1 MAERNGRGG
10 MDAATALAAAVMV
23 IVWGSSSVA
32 TRVGMDSY
40 SPGRLALF
48 RFLITTVILVGYM
61 LLTRMRVPPWRDLP
75 GLLLLALVGISI
87 TQLAF
92 VFGMTTVDPGTA
104 TFLMA
109 TIPVMA
115 AVLGTVVLKERLTVP
130 GWLGIGLTV
139 VGTTVLVLGQGQGIA
154 YTKGAL
160 ILLFGAFAEAVYYI
174 MQKPWLRK
182 YSAVEVSV
190 WTLLLSTL
198 PLLIFLPGLGAEIRG
213 ATFEATAAVAY
224 VAIGAGAIGYAC
236 LSYLNSRLPASV
248 AAVLLSL
255 MPPVAL
261 LTAWVWL
268 GTPPRPAALLGGAIS
283 LAGVLLVTLR
293 GQAPAGGRAADVAA
307 ACPAD

>member
-1 MAERNGRGG
+1 
-10 MDAATALAAAVMV
+10 MDASTALAAALMV

-32 TRVGMDSY
+32 TRVGMESY

-48 RFLITTVILVGYM
+48 RFLITAVILAVYIAVA
-61 LLTRMRVPPWRDLP
+61 RIRIPAWRDWP
-75 GLLLLALVGISI
+75 GLILMALVGISI

-92 VFGMTTVDPGTA
+92 VYGMLTVDPGTA

-115 AVLGTVVLKERLTVP
+115 ALLAKFVLKERLTAA
-130 GWLGIGLTV
+130 GWLGIALTV
-139 VGTTVLVLGQGQGIA
+139 LGTTVLVLGQGQGIA

-160 ILLFGAFAEAVYYI
+160 ILLGGAFAEAVYYI
-174 MQKPWLRK
+174 MQKPWLRR
-182 YSAVEVSV
+182 YSPVEVSV
-190 WTLLLSTL
+190 WTLLFSTL
-198 PLLIFLPGLGAEIRG
+198 PLLVFLPGLGAEVRG
-213 ATFEATAAVAY
+213 ATAEATLATAY
-224 VAIGAGAIGYAC
+224 VALGAGVIGYGC
-236 LSYLNSRLPASV
+236 LSYCNSRLPASA

-261 LTAWVWL
+261 LTAWLWL

-293 GQAPAGGRAADVAA
+293 GQAAAGGASIEEPAAAAAD
-307 ACPAD
+307 

>member
-1 MAERNGRGG
+1 M
-10 MDAATALAAAVMV
+10 TVLAAAVMV

-48 RFLITTVILVGYM
+48 RFLITTVV
-61 LLTRMRVPPWRDLP
+61 LLAWIAITRMRVPPLRDWP
-75 GLLLLALVGISI
+75 GLIGIALVGISI

-92 VFGMTTVDPGTA
+92 VYGMMTVDPGTA

-115 AVLGTVVLKERLTVP
+115 ALLAKFVLKEHLTPAGWVGIALTV
-130 GWLGIGLTV
+130 I
-139 VGTTVLVLGQGQGIA
+139 GTTVLVLGKGQGIA

-160 ILLFGAFAEAVYYI
+160 ILLLGAFAEAVYYI
-174 MQKPWLRK
+174 LQKPWLKR
-182 YSAVEVSV
+182 YSPVEVSV
-190 WTLLLSTL
+190 WTLLFSTL

-213 ATFEATAAVAY
+213 ATLEDTLAVVY
-224 VAIGAGAIGYAC
+224 VALGAGAVGYAC
-236 LSYLNSRLPASV
+236 LSYLNSRLPASI

-261 LTAWVWL
+261 LTAWVWM
-268 GTPPRPAALLGGAIS
+268 GTPPKPVSLIGGAIS

-293 GQAPAGGRAADVAA
+293 GQAPRPSVAVDEPVLSAAD
-307 ACPAD
+307 